1 MASYSSPPTYKPS
14 TYAAA
19 QNPDVYA
26 EDYDWVINK
35 LRARGFKTLQDRRAE
50 AEEQRKQ
57 RLAAWEAEKQRRRA
71 AGENPGPARRPGKTR
86 LVEGHEVAAG
96 RPGRRKKMKNRGTS

>member
-71 AGENPGPARRPGKTR
+71 AGDGETPCSSPRLVLHPEQRGRLELRRARRLG
-86 LVEGHEVAAG
+86 AN
-96 RPGRRKKMKNRGTS
+96 RRSQA

>member
-71 AGENPGPARRPGKTR
+71 AQVAALAARADDRADGDPPTVRGLGNGARRD
-86 LVEGHEVAAG
+86 
-96 RPGRRKKMKNRGTS
+96 

>member
-1 MASYSSPPTYKPS
+1 MHSIRIAATFTARLGPALSLSSPLSFGALHRSLLGRAATPTSKQMASYSSPPTYKPS

-50 AEEQRKQ
+50 AE
-57 RLAAWEAEKQRRRA
+57 
-71 AGENPGPARRPGKTR
+71 
-86 LVEGHEVAAG
+86 
-96 RPGRRKKMKNRGTS
+96 